1 MNAALADATLT
12 RRLESAFNRIWQQ
25 RMTDVPML
33 NPALGVEAV
42 GFREWQGRSLGVM
55 ITPWFMNL
63 MLLPG
68 DGDDWSALSSGAIE
82 LHAFPSGRYEFIV
95 GDEDEIGPYQMCSL
109 FSPVFEFADH
119 EAAVATARAVMDA
132 VMDEANNDG
141 ISTRAKEIESIWS
154 GEAPA
159 PDNGD
164 TEPLTTSTPKKSL
177 SERVAEP
184 ISRRELLRGSFLHEE
199 KS

>member
-1 MNAALADATLT
+1 MNAALADASLT
-12 RRLESAFNRIWQQ
+12 RRLESAFNRIWKQ

-33 NPALGVEAV
+33 NPALVVEAV
-42 GFREWQGRSLGVM
+42 GFREWQGHSLGVM

-68 DGDDWSALSSGAIE
+68 DGDDWSALPSGAIE
-82 LHAFPSGRYEFIV
+82 VHAFPSGRYEFIV
-95 GDEDEIGPYQMCSL
+95 GDEDEIGAYQMCSL

-119 EAAVATARAVMDA
+119 EAAVATAIAVMDA
-132 VMDEANNDG
+132 VMDEANSDG
-141 ISTRAKEIESIWS
+141 ISTHAKEIENIWN

-164 TEPLTTSTPKKSL
+164 TEPLTKSTQKKSL
-177 SERVAEP
+177 SERATEP
-184 ISRRELLRGSFLHEE
+184 ISRRELLRGNFLQGE
-199 KS
+199 KP

>member
-1 MNAALADATLT
+1 MSAALADASLT

-68 DGDDWSALSSGAIE
+68 DGDDWFALPSGAIE

-95 GDEDEIGPYQMCSL
+95 GDEDEIGAYQMCSL
-109 FSPVFEFADH
+109 FSPMFEFADH
-119 EAAVATARAVMDA
+119 EAAVATALAVMDA

-159 PDNGD
+159 PNNG
-164 TEPLTTSTPKKSL
+164 EPESLTTSTQKKSL
-177 SERVAEP
+177 SERAAEP
-184 ISRRELLRGSFLHEE
+184 ISRRELLRGNFLHEE